1 MGAKNR
7 ALEIKR
13 LLIYVLALNW
23 VVALAKLIMGYIIK
37 SSSMVADGYHS
48 LSDGASNIIGFL
60 GIWLASRPKD
70 ESHPYGHK
78 KYETF
83 ASIGIAFLLFFVCIG
98 IIHESIER
106 FRKPVVPDANFLSFA
121 VMFATLIINFMVV
134 FYEYNA
140 GRRLKSDILIAD
152 SAHTK
157 ADILT
162 SFSVIA
168 ALFAVKSGWYF
179 LDPLIAIFISVF
191 IAHAAVEILRDSAL
205 VLCDSAVVDTKKIEE
220 IAMSIE
226 GVLSVHKIRTRGRCD
241 DIHVDLHVLVMN
253 DMRMDIAHKLS
264 YRIETEI
271 KDKIS
276 GVSDVIIHMEPKP
289 NVSGRYKN

>member
-1 MGAKNR
+1 MGVKSR

-13 LLIYVLALNW
+13 LLIYVLVLNW
-23 VVALAKLIMGYIIK
+23 VVALTKLVVGYIIK

-106 FRKPVVPDANFLSFA
+106 FRKPVVPDVNFLSFV

-134 FYEYNA
+134 FYEYRV

-162 SFSVIA
+162 SLSVIA
-168 ALFAVKSGWYF
+168 ALFAVRSGWYF
-179 LDPLIAIFISVF
+179 LDPLIAIFISAF
-191 IAHAAVEILRDSAL
+191 IAHAAIEILKESAL
-205 VLCDSAVVDTKKIEE
+205 VLCDSAVVDTKKIAE
-220 IAMSIE
+220 IVMAIE

-241 DIHVDLHVLVMN
+241 DIHVDLHVLVKN
-253 DMRMDIAHKLS
+253 DMHMDTAHKLS
-264 YRIETEI
+264 YRIEAEI

-276 GVSDVIIHMEPKP
+276 GVSDVIVHMEPKS
-289 NVSGRYKN
+289 SGKG